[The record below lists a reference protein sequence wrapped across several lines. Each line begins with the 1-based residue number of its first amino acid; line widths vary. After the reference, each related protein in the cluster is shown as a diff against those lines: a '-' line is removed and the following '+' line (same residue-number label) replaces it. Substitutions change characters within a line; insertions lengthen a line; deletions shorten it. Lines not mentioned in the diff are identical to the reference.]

1 MSNLR
6 RLPFVLLDVFT
17 SRPLEG
23 NQLAVFTDGRGLSS
37 QEMQRIARE
46 TNLSE
51 TTFVLPEPDAAVGSP
66 TRVRIF
72 TVEEELPFAGHPT
85 LGTAS
90 VLRGT
95 SRAPEVVL
103 ELGVGRVPV
112 AFEDGPEGAFGEMR
126 QREPAF
132 GRRHDPGEVARALGL
147 EDGVLDPALP
157 IETVSTGLAFA
168 VVPVR
173 SLAAL
178 QRLRPD
184 LSGGADYLSGTDAKF
199 FYFVCRETVDPAAH
213 LHARML
219 FYGGEDPATGSAA
232 GCCAAWMVAHGV
244 AASGERVLIEQG
256 LETRRPSQLFVR
268 ATRRGGAV
276 VDVRVGGHAVEVGRG
291 ELSVSFG
298 RGATGS

>member
-1 MSNLR
+1 MPTLR
-6 RLPFVLLDVFT
+6 RLPFVLVDVFT

-51 TTFVLPEPDAAVGSP
+51 TTFVLPEPDAAPGSP

-90 VLRGT
+90 ALRGA
-95 SRAPEVVL
+95 SGAREVVL

-126 QREPAF
+126 QRDPTF
-132 GRRHDPGEVARALGL
+132 GRRHDPGAVAHALGL
-147 EDGVLDPALP
+147 EDGVLDPGLP

-168 VVPVR
+168 MVPVR

-184 LSGGADYLSGTDAKF
+184 LSGGADYLAGTDARF

-219 FYGGEDPATGSAA
+219 FHGGEDPATGSAA
-232 GCCAAWMVAHGV
+232 G
-244 AASGERVLIEQG
+244 
-256 LETRRPSQLFVR
+256 
-268 ATRRGGAV
+268 
-276 VDVRVGGHAVEVGRG
+276 
-291 ELSVSFG
+291 
-298 RGATGS
+298 

>member
-1 MSNLR
+1 MPTLR
-6 RLPFVLLDVFT
+6 RLPFILLDVFT

-37 QEMQRIARE
+37 REMQRLARE

-51 TTFVLPEPDAAVGSP
+51 TTFVLPDPAAAPGTP
-66 TRVRIF
+66 IRVRIF

-95 SRAPEVVL
+95 SRTPEVVL
-103 ELGVGRVPV
+103 ELGVGLVAV
-112 AFEDGPEGAFGEMR
+112 AFEDGPERTFGEMR
-126 QREPAF
+126 QRDPVF
-132 GRRHDPGEVARALGL
+132 GQRHDPAEVKRALGL

-168 VVPVR
+168 MVPVR
-173 SLAAL
+173 SLAVL
-178 QRLRPD
+178 QGLRPD
-184 LSGGADYLSGTDAKF
+184 LARGADYLARTDARF
-199 FYFVCRETVDPAAH
+199 FYFVCRETVDRAAR

-244 AASGERVLIEQG
+244 AAPGERVLIEQG

-268 ATRRGGAV
+268 AARHGDAV
-276 VDVRVGGHAVEVGRG
+276 GDVRVGGHVVEVGRG
-291 ELSVSFG
+291 ELSISI
-298 RGATGS
+298 